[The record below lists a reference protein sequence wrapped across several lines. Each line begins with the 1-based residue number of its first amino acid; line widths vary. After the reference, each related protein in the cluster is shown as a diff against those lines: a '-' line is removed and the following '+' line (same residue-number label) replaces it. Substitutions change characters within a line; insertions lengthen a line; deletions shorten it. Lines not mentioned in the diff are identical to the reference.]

1 MIDSF
6 IANDFIIGHKRR
18 SVKMPTVVAEPKNL
32 NEVSFEQRERDLRA
46 EERAEQEELKRQRK
60 SPFSRFYQ
68 VNKDNSEYLRSCL
81 KENPKALEVL
91 FFIFDHMDKYNAVV
105 CSYKVFQEAL
115 GMGQATVARSIKY
128 LKDNGFLY
136 VYKTGTS
143 NVYVA
148 NKDLV
153 WNSWGNNVEYCEFP
167 ANIILSASEQEE
179 RTKVRDKRVQTVQVK
194 D

>member
-1 MIDSF
+1 
-6 IANDFIIGHKRR
+6 
-18 SVKMPTVVAEPKNL
+18 MPTVVAEPKNL
-32 NEVSFEQRERDLRA
+32 GDVSFEQRARDLKDQ
-46 EERAEQEELKRQRK
+46 ERKEQEQLARTRK
-60 SPFSRFYQ
+60 SPFSSFYQ

-81 KENPKALEVL
+81 KENPKALELL
-91 FFIFDHMDKYNAVV
+91 FFIFDHMDKYNAVM
-105 CSYKVFQEAL
+105 CSYQVFQDAL
-115 GMGQATVARSIKY
+115 CMSSRTVSRCIKY

-136 VYKTGTS
+136 VYKSGSS

-153 WNSWGNNVEYCEFP
+153 WNSWGSNVEYCEFP

-179 RTKVRDKRVQTVQVK
+179 HAKVRDKRVTTLQTK

>member
-1 MIDSF
+1 
-6 IANDFIIGHKRR
+6 
-18 SVKMPTVVAEPKNL
+18 MPVVVAEPKGL
-32 NEVSFEQRERDLRA
+32 NEVSFEQRARDLK
-46 EERAEQEELKRQRK
+46 ELERSEQEQLKKVRK
-60 SPFSRFYQ
+60 SPFSSFYQ

-81 KENPKALEVL
+81 KENPKALELL
-91 FFIFDHMDKYNAVV
+91 FFIFDHMDKYNAVI

-115 GMGQATVARSIKY
+115 GMGQATVARAIKY
-128 LKDNGFLY
+128 LKEHGFLY

-167 ANIILSASEQEE
+167 ANIVLSKSEQEE
-179 RTKVRDKRVQTVQVK
+179 RSKTLDKRVTTVQVK
-194 D
+194 E

>member
-1 MIDSF
+1 
-6 IANDFIIGHKRR
+6 
-18 SVKMPTVVAEPKNL
+18 MPVVVEEPKTS
-32 NEVSFEQRERDLRA
+32 NEVSFEQRARDLAYQDR
-46 EERAEQEELKRQRK
+46 EEQKAVANARK
-60 SPFSRFYQ
+60 SPFTRFYQ

-81 KENPKALEVL
+81 KENPKALELL
-91 FFIFDHMDKYNAVV
+91 FFIFDHMDKYNAVI
-105 CSYKVFQEAL
+105 CSYQVFQEAL
-115 GMGQATVARSIKY
+115 GMSSRTISRCIRY

-136 VYKTGTS
+136 VYKSGSS

-179 RTKVRDKRVQTVQVK
+179 RVKIRDKRIQTVQVK
-194 D
+194 E

>member
-1 MIDSF
+1 
-6 IANDFIIGHKRR
+6 
-18 SVKMPTVVAEPKNL
+18 MPTVVAEPKAP
-32 NEVSFEQRERDLRA
+32 NEVSFEQRARDL
-46 EERAEQEELKRQRK
+46 AEQEREEQRNSRK

-115 GMGQATVARSIKY
+115 GMSKATVQRSVAY
-128 LKDNGFLY
+128 LKEHGFLY

-167 ANIILSASEQEE
+167 ANMILSASEQEN
-179 RTKVRDKRVQTVQVK
+179 RLKTRDKRIRTVELRK
-194 D
+194 TT

>member
-1 MIDSF
+1 
-6 IANDFIIGHKRR
+6 
-18 SVKMPTVVAEPKNL
+18 MPTVVAEPKAP
-32 NEVSFEQRERDLRA
+32 NEVSFEQRARDL
-46 EERAEQEELKRQRK
+46 EEQEREEQRNSRK

-115 GMGQATVARSIKY
+115 GMSKATVQRSVAY
-128 LKDNGFLY
+128 LKEHGFLY

-167 ANIILSASEQEE
+167 ANMILSASEQEN
-179 RTKVRDKRVQTVQVK
+179 RLKTRDKRIRTVELRK
-194 D
+194 TT

>member
-1 MIDSF
+1 
-6 IANDFIIGHKRR
+6 
-18 SVKMPTVVAEPKNL
+18 MPSVVAEPKTP
-32 NEVSFEQRERDLRA
+32 NEVSFEQRARDLAYQDR
-46 EERAEQEELKRQRK
+46 EEEKAIANARK

-68 VNKDNSEYLRSCL
+68 INKDNSEYLRSCL
-81 KENPKALEVL
+81 KENPKALELL
-91 FFIFDHMDKYNAVV
+91 FFVFDHMDKYNAVV

-115 GMGQATVARSIKY
+115 GMSKATIQRSVAY
-128 LKDNGFLY
+128 LKEHGFLY
-136 VYKTGTS
+136 VYKTGSS

>member
-1 MIDSF
+1 
-6 IANDFIIGHKRR
+6 
-18 SVKMPTVVAEPKNL
+18 MPTVVAEPKNL
-32 NEVSFEQRERDLRA
+32 NEVSFEQRARDLAAA
-46 EERAEQEELKRQRK
+46 EREEQKAIANSRK
-60 SPFSRFYQ
+60 SPFTRFYQ

-81 KENPKALEVL
+81 DENPKALKL
-91 FFIFDHMDKYNAVV
+91 LLFIFDHMDKYNAVV
-105 CSYKVFQEAL
+105 CSYKVLQEAL

-148 NKDLV
+148 NKELV

-167 ANIILSASEQEE
+167 ANIVLSASEQEQHA
-179 RTKVRDKRVQTVQVK
+179 KVRDKRIQSVQLK
-194 D
+194 SDPKGGADE

>member
-1 MIDSF
+1 
-6 IANDFIIGHKRR
+6 
-18 SVKMPTVVAEPKNL
+18 MPTVVAEPKNL
-32 NEVSFEQRERDLRA
+32 NEVSFEQRARDLQDL
-46 EERAEQEELKRQRK
+46 ERKEQEQIAKTRK
-60 SPFSRFYQ
+60 SPFSSFYQ

-81 KENPKALEVL
+81 KENPKALELL
-91 FFIFDHMDKYNAVV
+91 FFIFDHMDKYNAVI

-115 GMGQATVARSIKY
+115 GMGQATVARAIKY
-128 LKDNGFLY
+128 LKEHGFLY

-167 ANIILSASEQEE
+167 ANIVLSKSEQEE
-179 RTKVRDKRVQTVQVK
+179 RSKTLDKRVTTVQVK
-194 D
+194 E